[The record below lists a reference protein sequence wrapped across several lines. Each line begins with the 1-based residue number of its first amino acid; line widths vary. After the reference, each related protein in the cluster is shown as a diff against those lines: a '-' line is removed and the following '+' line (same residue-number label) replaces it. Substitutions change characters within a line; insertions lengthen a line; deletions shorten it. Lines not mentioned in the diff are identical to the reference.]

1 MTPKQTVLN
10 MINSSIITKI
20 TLSLSSVVAFVSTYF
35 LQLTVT
41 NGEQFL
47 SVAAVLLLDG
57 FFGVIAGTKRE
68 GFKTFKALKV
78 VKSIFSWWLILM
90 VVLTIE
96 SSFGASWLSET
107 IIAPFMVLQLISALK
122 NASMSGFIKN
132 ETLNVIL
139 DKIDSHKGIRGK

>member
-1 MTPKQTVLN
+1 

-35 LQLTVT
+35 FQLTVT

-78 VKSIFSWWLILM
+78 VNDLKFKIRNKVLVETHLVVNEGKNGRNPQFRLANEKRTLVVRLNKKKKSFSNVTESRKTIF
-90 VVLTIE
+90 
-96 SSFGASWLSET
+96 
-107 IIAPFMVLQLISALK
+107 
-122 NASMSGFIKN
+122 
-132 ETLNVIL
+132 
-139 DKIDSHKGIRGK
+139 